1 MGILEK
7 MGSNFWYLKDM
18 YTKFQ
23 RNSNTKNPTEIKKK
37 KKDVELGLVQ
47 YFHWIRLLGN
57 LSD

>member
-37 KKDVELGLVQ
+37 KKMS
-47 YFHWIRLLGN
+47 N
-57 LSD
+57 